1 MNVTFNP
8 QLGLRSSKLLFK
20 QARLG
25 GAIAGF
31 HHLSARPIAAIP
43 THAVRTTFLGLTGEH
58 GDQKHQYQQKRSF
71 SLFGLTSS
79 DNKGP
84 EAVKHE
90 IPDGIHP
97 VHPQPIRKEFMGPK
111 RLTTADLEAIPVKL
125 GKHREPEGLS
135 DWVAYHVVK
144 SLRIPVDLF
153 FRTKYIH
160 RVVMLETV
168 AAVPGLVGGMLRHL
182 RSLRKIKHDG
192 GWIHLLLHE
201 AENERMHLL
210 TWMRVSQPTLFERFL
225 VTAVQGVFF
234 NVFFFLYM
242 VSNKT
247 AHRVVGYLEEQ
258 AVISYTHMIEEI
270 DRGVLA
276 NGPAPQMAIDYW
288 NLSQDATIRDL
299 CLAIRADEASHRDTN
314 HFFADRILIGQE
326 DLRTDVEAELKER
339 GIGVSTEDAEKVW
352 SKPNKY

>member
-1 MNVTFNP
+1 MTLAFNS
-8 QLGLRSSKLLFK
+8 QLGQRSSRLLLQ
-20 QARLG
+20 QARLRSTT
-25 GAIAGF
+25 AGF
-31 HHLSARPIAAIP
+31 HHLAARPIAAVP
-43 THAVRTTFLGLTGEH
+43 THAVRTTFLGLTGEPPH
-58 GDQKHQYQQKRSF
+58 GLQQQKRAF

-79 DNKGP
+79 AAADKGP
-84 EAVKHE
+84 EAVHHE
-90 IPDGIHP
+90 IPDGVHP

-111 RLTTADLEAIPVKL
+111 RLTTADLEAIPVRL
-125 GKHREPEGLS
+125 GKHREPAGLS
-135 DWVAYHVVK
+135 DWVAYQVVK

-168 AAVPGLVGGMLRHL
+168 AAVPGLVGGLLRHL
-182 RSLRKIKHDG
+182 RSLRRIKHDG

-270 DRGVLA
+270 DRGVLD

-288 NLSQDATIRDL
+288 NLCQDASIRDL
-299 CLAIRADEASHRDTN
+299 CLAIRADEAAHRDTN
-314 HFFADRILIGQE
+314 HFFADRIMIGQE
-326 DLRTDVEAELKER
+326 DLRKDVDEELKAK
-339 GIGVSTEDAEKVW
+339 GIGSSNEEAEKVW
-352 SKPNKY
+352 SKANKY